1 MPVALRDVVQEPIAT
16 KSAIRLALQSS
27 EGLNTVWAV
36 VEAEDDVRVYRQFLD
51 EEVVNIKPSTD
62 ESGKKSYK
70 NVEDIVTSIV
80 SEVSG
85 SRIFGIRDK
94 DYSIY
99 EVANY
104 VPLPNVFLTD
114 RRDLEM
120 MLLESESV
128 QSAMEEWVVNFRN
141 RLSVAIDVAK
151 WMGYLRICNSV
162 NDFGY
167 TFKNRFKASVVWD
180 QNSHSLMKDWKERCS
195 ALLKDYISSD
205 DINCFIEERSLE
217 QEHAYD
223 ICRGHDVV
231 KLLSWLLV
239 KTEFSTDEIA
249 RKMASSY
256 SLADFV
262 QTSLYSSIQ
271 EWQTSKDIS
280 FLKAL

>member
-27 EGLNTVWAV
+27 VGLNTVWAV

-51 EEVVNIKPSTD
+51 EEVVNIKPSMD

-70 NVEDIVTSIV
+70 TVEDIVTSIT

-85 SRIFGIRDK
+85 SKIFGIRDK
-94 DYSIY
+94 DYSRY
-99 EVANY
+99 EVADY

-120 MLLESESV
+120 MLLEAESV
-128 QSAMEEWVVNFRN
+128 QSALEDWVGNFRII
-141 RLSVAIDVAK
+141 LSTAIDVAK

-167 TFKNRFKASVVWD
+167 TFKNRFKASVVWN
-180 QNSHSLMKDWKERCS
+180 QNNHSLMADWKERCS

-239 KTEFSTDEIA
+239 KTEFSTNEIS

-256 SLADFV
+256 SLVDFA
-262 QTSLYSSIQ
+262 QTTLYSSIQ
-271 EWQTSKDIS
+271 VWQTSKAVL